1 MDDMISGY
9 EWGDF
14 CDIISVNELFT
25 RLLLES
31 GEASVPKFVKV
42 HHKSYPSHILQII
55 KERQAIR
62 KEKKGKSFEILK
74 VLNSIYNKLT
84 GLMRFKIK
92 EYTEKKWSLFLG
104 SLGPYPASSSIFWN
118 IINRARSQKY
128 SSSIPT
134 LRIGDSVFESD
145 EEKANLFA
153 SILGKT
159 FSEDVNSTDFD
170 NVIYSYVEDF
180 VSKIDYSDE
189 NYDRCSLEE
198 LMSVLKNLRVDSAPG
213 EDGLHNQFLKNL
225 SPKGVILLLKLINLS
240 WEVGL
245 PPSWK
250 IAIITMIPKKL
261 AKSPDPNDYRGISLL
276 SCVGKISERLIR
288 NRLYTFLE
296 ERKLIVNEQSGFRNN
311 RGTADN
317 LVFLTQK
324 IQECLNRG
332 KKVLGIFFDASKAFD
347 KVWHS
352 GLIYKLIYMNVPM
365 YIIRFVKD
373 FLSGRTFKV
382 KVNDKFSKEYPI
394 SCSVPQGSVLGPL
407 LFLVFIGDIPVSGS
421 QSISYSALFADD
433 LGTLFFFNKQGYIN
447 KMVKNYLSKLDEW
460 LFRWRMKMNPSK
472 CNYTIFS
479 GIGRGCLEFDLHING
494 GRIPYNPEPLF
505 LGVTFDE
512 RLCFATHFANLRSRA
527 LKRLNIIKI
536 FSHGSWHLNCT
547 TLTNLYRALIGSI
560 FDYSFF
566 RRSLR
571 FRYKSE
577 PHPDRSK

>member
-1 MDDMISGY
+1 MNYFSKLANTHELCIIQWNCFKLTDSRIIELRLFLEEFKPDVMSIQEIKMNQEQANLKIRFDGYSTLYKPRKANPEMGGGVVLLIKDTIVHSEITNLSGELDNIGIRVETNDFSFNLISLYSPANTLGFDSVKKFSELGPELFLIGDLNAKTSSVGCKSKDKNGTVLDDILLSEIDLCVLNDESPTYFKYKSEYSEILDLMLASSNLGNKLLSFEVLDDHMMKSDHAPIMCRLSFNKPFKLDLANAEPRFNFSKADWAKYGHIMDDMISGY

-14 CDIISVNELFT
+14 SDIISVNELFT

-153 SILGKT
+153 SILGKM

-245 PPSWK
+245 P
-250 IAIITMIPKKL
+250 L
-261 AKSPDPNDYRGISLL
+261 
-276 SCVGKISERLIR
+276 
-288 NRLYTFLE
+288 FLE
-296 ERKLIVNEQSGFRNN
+296 N
-311 RGTADN
+311 
-317 LVFLTQK
+317 
-324 IQECLNRG
+324 C
-332 KKVLGIFFDASKAFD
+332 
-347 KVWHS
+347 
-352 GLIYKLIYMNVPM
+352 YY
-365 YIIRFVKD
+365 Y
-373 FLSGRTFKV
+373 
-382 KVNDKFSKEYPI
+382 NDS
-394 SCSVPQGSVLGPL
+394 
-407 LFLVFIGDIPVSGS
+407 
-421 QSISYSALFADD
+421 
-433 LGTLFFFNKQGYIN
+433 
-447 KMVKNYLSKLDEW
+447 
-460 LFRWRMKMNPSK
+460 
-472 CNYTIFS
+472 
-479 GIGRGCLEFDLHING
+479 
-494 GRIPYNPEPLF
+494 
-505 LGVTFDE
+505 
-512 RLCFATHFANLRSRA
+512 
-527 LKRLNIIKI
+527 
-536 FSHGSWHLNCT
+536 
-547 TLTNLYRALIGSI
+547 
-560 FDYSFF
+560 
-566 RRSLR
+566 
-571 FRYKSE
+571 
-577 PHPDRSK
+577 